1 MERYA
6 SGIFFGRTVKKE
18 PYQEERKMRIL
29 AEDTAALFIDFQ
41 EKLVPA
47 IANNE

>member
-1 MERYA
+1 MEKKVYF
-6 SGIFFGRTVKKE
+6 SVEYQKE